1 MFSQRTLFDDCQGW
15 KAYLRQITQN
25 RECWEFRQVCCQASS
40 IHLNVYTPPAIL
52 HPLQPTLHD
61 NSGVWRYQNFSS
73 PIVVDFSDRQLAKPK
88 KNKTQTKQKT
98 NKQML
103 FPRSGHTD
111 SCLPVFFQIKARDW
125 ARKAT
130 YFTKPTRGFPL
141 LCCSTEHCPQ
151 GNHLIRL
158 TAVEFK
164 LRWQK
169 AREKNTQQRRRYRE
183 AKRTDKR
190 SAKILEVF
198 DSYLTRL
205 ARSISD
211 AQSLL

>member
-88 KNKTQTKQKT
+88 KKKPQTKQKT

-111 SCLPVFFQIKARDW
+111 SCLTVFFKS
-125 ARKAT
+125 
-130 YFTKPTRGFPL
+130 KPETGHAKLHILRSQPEGFRSSVVPR
-141 LCCSTEHCPQ
+141 STVH
-151 GNHLIRL
+151 
-158 TAVEFK
+158 TA
-164 LRWQK
+164 
-169 AREKNTQQRRRYRE
+169 
-183 AKRTDKR
+183 
-190 SAKILEVF
+190 I
-198 DSYLTRL
+198 
-205 ARSISD
+205 I
-211 AQSLL
+211 